1 MEKGKVKW
9 FSTSKGYGFITKES
23 GEDIFVHYSGIN
35 GDGFR
40 SLREGDTVEFEV
52 EDTDKG
58 PQAANVT
65 RVRAQA

>member
-9 FSTSKGYGFITKES
+9 FSTSKGYGFITKET

>member
-40 SLREGDTVEFEV
+40 SLREGDTVEFEI

-65 RVRAQA
+65 RVRAQS

>member
-1 MEKGKVKW
+1 MERGKVKW
-9 FSTSKGYGFITKES
+9 FNSSKGFGFITKES

-40 SLREGDTVEFEV
+40 SLQEGDSVEFEI
-52 EDTDKG
+52 ETTDKG

-65 RVRAQA
+65 VAQ

>member
-40 SLREGDTVEFEV
+40 SLREGDSVEFEV
-52 EDTDKG
+52 EETDKG

-65 RVRAQA
+65 RIRAQA

>member
-40 SLREGDTVEFEV
+40 SLREGDSVEFEA
-52 EDTDKG
+52 EDSDKG

-65 RVRAQA
+65 RIRAQA